1 MSRLVTANIGDARV
15 LLIRNGKPEQLTVD
29 HVPDVESERKR
40 IERFNPNP
48 KMPLVGI
55 KGGRNG
61 GKCWEGPSG

>member
-15 LLIRNGKPEQLTVD
+15 LLIRDGKPEQLTVD

-48 KMPLVGI
+48 KMPLVGDLGE
-55 KGGRNG
+55 GGSG
-61 GKCWEGPSG
+61 QEWEVL